1 MKGSKEMHKIIVEVN
16 SYQDCHELNKVLER
30 NNVNLY
36 NTCLKDICTG
46 DIPLGA
52 VRGFMLHVSKNRI
65 DYQYCLWDF
74 EMNGAT
80 GTRMSLKNFIAMYL
94 SDDRVIV

>member
-30 NNVNLY
+30 KNVNLY
-36 NTCLKDICTG
+36 NTNLKDICKG
-46 DIPLGA
+46 FIPLGA
-52 VRGFMLHVSKNRI
+52 VRGFMLHISKNRI

-74 EMNGAT
+74 EMNSAE
-80 GTRMSLKNFIAMYL
+80 GTRMSLENFIAMY
-94 SDDRVIV
+94 SVDDRIIV